1 MEIEEGKIKGIYL
14 IHLHPIRDERGFF
27 MRTYDK
33 TIFDKLGLNR
43 IWIQENHSLSLLKN
57 TLRGLHF
64 QKPPFSETK
73 LIRCIRGR
81 IWDVFVDL
89 RCGSNTFG
97 QWDAVELSENENKL
111 LLIPKGLAHGFLT
124 MSESCEVL
132 YKVDN
137 PYSPE
142 FESGIIWNDP
152 DLNINWPL
160 NEIPFL
166 SEKDAQNQNYK
177 AFLDEYKCLKV

>member
-1 MEIEEGKIKGIYL
+1 VEIEEGKIKGTCQ
-14 IHLHPIRDERGFF
+14 IHLHPNRDDRGFF
-27 MRTYDK
+27 MRTYDN
-33 TIFDKLGLNR
+33 TIFEEFGLNR
-43 IWIQENHSLSLLKN
+43 MWVQENHSLSQRKN

-64 QKPPFSETK
+64 QLPPFTETK
-73 LIRCIRGR
+73 LIRCIKGR

-97 QWDAVELSENENKL
+97 QWDAVELSDDKSNW

-124 MSESCEVL
+124 LTEGCEVV

-152 DLNINWPL
+152 DLNIVWP
-160 NEIPFL
+160 IKKDPIV
-166 SEKDAQNQNYK
+166 SDKDARNQSFK
-177 AFLDEYKCLKV
+177 AFVKEYKCVND